1 MIKSDKTYHPIAKV
15 TKTSGL
21 KGDVR
26 LKPLSRFFDDYISD
40 NSLLIGYSLNK
51 ADKIIIEMINGI
63 GKKRKFKFFGF
74 DSSNSAKTI
83 VGKTIFV
90 QASIDAKINWI
101 SKNILNFDVYDESNS
116 YIGSVID
123 VLWLPMNDAYIIKN
137 KSKEFIIPIISEIIK
152 KVDLGERRIIIKAM
166 DGLLN

>member
-26 LKPLSRFFDDYISD
+26 LKPLSRFFDEYISD
-40 NSLLIGYSLNK
+40 NSLLIGYTLNK
-51 ADKIIIEMINGI
+51 VDKIIIEMINGI

-101 SKNILNFDVYDESNS
+101 SKNILNFY
-116 YIGSVID
+116 
-123 VLWLPMNDAYIIKN
+123 
-137 KSKEFIIPIISEIIK
+137 
-152 KVDLGERRIIIKAM
+152 
-166 DGLLN
+166 